1 MPVSAPCLRCWPGR
15 GGGAGEISRLFVD
28 SAVLA
33 YNISQAEDKKRM
45 STQPDP
51 LGERVIIT
59 GRAYVRLIEAADVL
73 LDHRPAWTERV
84 LLQLVRANDSCLL
97 FFATMIFAGR
107 SRRYIMTIS
116 NLIRLS
122 SLGVCHERKQ

>member
-1 MPVSAPCLRCWPGR
+1 
-15 GGGAGEISRLFVD
+15 
-28 SAVLA
+28 
-33 YNISQAEDKKRM
+33 M